1 MRKGENKIYETI
13 IVIFVAIILII
24 VSSKVSNALDINSR
38 SAKYFKLAIV
48 GLIYW
53 IIDMIRSKKG

>member
-1 MRKGENKIYETI
+1 MKGENKIYETI

-24 VSSKVSNALDINSR
+24 VSSKVSDALDINNR
-38 SAKYFKLAIV
+38 SAKYLILAIV

-53 IIDMIRSKKG
+53 IIDIIRSKKG